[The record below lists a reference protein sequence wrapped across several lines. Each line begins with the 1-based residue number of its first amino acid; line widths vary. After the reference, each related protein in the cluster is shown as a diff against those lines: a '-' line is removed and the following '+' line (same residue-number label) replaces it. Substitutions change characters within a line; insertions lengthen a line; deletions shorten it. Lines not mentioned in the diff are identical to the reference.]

1 MSELRFV
8 HLGFG
13 EDAVDY
19 LDAWEKQREV
29 HAARFAD
36 EVPDTCLLLEHPPV
50 YTAGR
55 RTEDSERP
63 LDGTP
68 VVDVDRGGKITWHG
82 PGQLV
87 GYPILKLPRPVDVVA
102 HVRRLEEA
110 LIRTTAEFGLETTR
124 VEGRSGVWVLGAPV
138 EERPS
143 FGGLSLDFDPR
154 LTDDEFDPRLSGPE
168 YAPSNAGQRRE
179 DRKLAAIGIR
189 VAKGVTMHGFSLN
202 VNPDNTWFDRIV
214 PCGIRDAGVTSLA
227 NELGRDVTI
236 AEVLPV
242 VERHLRDVLENADPR
257 PRVVDRAPEPP
268 AAPEP
273 VRAAD
278 AVPEE
283 AATA

>member
-8 HLGFG
+8 RLGFG
-13 EDAVDY
+13 AEAVDY
-19 LDAWEKQREV
+19 QVAWDKQREV

-36 EVPDTCLLLEHPPV
+36 EIDDTCLLLEHPPV

-55 RTEDSERP
+55 RTQESERP

-87 GYPILKLPRPVDVVA
+87 GYPIMKLPRPVDVVA

-110 LIRTTAEFGLETTR
+110 LILTAAELGVATTR
-124 VEGRSGVWVLGAPV
+124 VEGRSGVWVLGDPV
-138 EERPS
+138 ERRPAI
-143 FGGLSLDFDPR
+143 GGLSLDFDPR
-154 LTDDEFDPRLSGPE
+154 LTDEEFDPRLNGPE

-189 VAKGVTMHGFSLN
+189 VAKGVTMHGFSFN
-202 VNPDNTWFDRIV
+202 VNPDNAWFDRII

-227 NELGRDVTI
+227 NELGRDLTVE
-236 AEVLPV
+236 EVLPV
-242 VERHLRDVLENADPR
+242 VERHLRDVLENAEPKPR
-257 PRVVDRAPEPP
+257 EIERADAGARGE
-268 AAPEP
+268 E
-273 VRAAD
+273 RAAEP
-278 AVPEE
+278 AS
-283 AATA
+283 A